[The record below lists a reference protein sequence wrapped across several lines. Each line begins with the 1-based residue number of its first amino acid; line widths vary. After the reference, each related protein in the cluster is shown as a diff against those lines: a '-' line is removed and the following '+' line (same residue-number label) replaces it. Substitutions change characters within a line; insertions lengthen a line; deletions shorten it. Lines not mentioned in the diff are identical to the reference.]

1 MPQFPSTEEDEVGID
16 ELVET
21 EGEDKVFEVERDV
34 LINEDDEEKSRSTIQ
49 DMLFS
54 MDVPDRPWMVD
65 KILGC
70 ARSMASDKVYANHK
84 VLRMSVSISVV
95 KEEELETEEEDT
107 ETGVRPASEASIE
120 QLEMVRVE
128 EQSTLVEQCGICL
141 EEFSCFLEASR
152 MPCSHIF
159 HRHCI
164 VDWLRI
170 RNFCPLCS
178 SSQFKFLK
186 RKTCRRLYLAQRVRV
201 AVITPELLKKVY
213 QESEFIGPLIT
224 SELLVGCTD
233 CITVVAG
240 EPLVSCSF

>member
-1 MPQFPSTEEDEVGID
+1 MSNEYDDYCAAWAIGGPTNPEDDSRTCVMFSISIHVSFIYVPQFQSTEEDEVGID

-84 VLRMSVSISVV
+84 VLRMNVSISVV

-107 ETGVRPASEASIE
+107 ETGVRPASEASID

-141 EEFSCFLEASR
+141 EEFSCFLEARR

-170 RNFCPLCS
+170 RNFCPLCRF
-178 SSQFKFLK
+178 QLN
-186 RKTCRRLYLAQRVRV
+186 
-201 AVITPELLKKVY
+201 
-213 QESEFIGPLIT
+213 
-224 SELLVGCTD
+224 
-233 CITVVAG
+233 
-240 EPLVSCSF
+240 